1 MDNDIEI
8 FKGKKFSD
16 LCKDIVENSE
26 HKRNQLDILV
36 SDLRG
41 LLKGINDAI
50 TIVPL
55 IREYLDVG
63 VRNDEQLVKLAA
75 IVQRLMKAEMAPTEN
90 GPGGFALS
98 DAERKQLLTEAE
110 DIVKSSKKPVE
121 VKEVKVES

>member
-36 SDLRG
+36 SDLRAM
-41 LLKGINDAI
+41 LKGINDAI

-75 IVQRLMKAEMAPTEN
+75 IIQRLMKAESTTLTD
-90 GPGGFALS
+90 PGNPMSVLS
-98 DAERKQLLTEAE
+98 DTEKKQLMQEAE
-110 DIVKSSKKPVE
+110 KIVKDI
-121 VKEVKVES
+121 KEEKLPS